1 MPDNFTPKYPSHLD
15 PVVSAPPALND
26 ELQQL
31 YDLAP
36 CGYHSLD
43 RHGIFCR
50 INQTELQM
58 LGYTW
63 PEIVGKVRF
72 ADILT
77 PESQLKF
84 SLIFPTFQE
93 QGCVK
98 DLEFELVRKDGSIFP
113 VSLSATAIYDDDGK
127 YLMSRSVA
135 IDISDRK
142 RAEQIIHEQADLLNI
157 APDAIFVHSL
167 THQILFWNKGAE
179 QLYGCAATQAIGQ
192 DARQFIHVD
201 DLDQFEL
208 AMAIVLH
215 KGTWQGEITKVNKQG
230 KSLTVS
236 SRRSLLRD
244 GAGNPKSILIVETD
258 ITEKKQLE
266 AQFFRTQRL
275 ESLGILASGI
285 AHDLNNILTPILGI
299 VEILPLQFPNL
310 DARTRNLLMILS
322 DSTHRGAELVKQI
335 LSFTRGVEGK
345 PSCIQVHHI
354 IKEIHRIV
362 QQTFPKNIEIV
373 CDYSKNLWTIEADS
387 TLIHQVLM
395 NLCINARDAMPNGGM
410 LTISTENLTI
420 SQSER
425 YAIDEN
431 YPNTSLDIR
440 AEDYIAISVTDT
452 GTGISPE
459 LIERIFDPFFTTKE
473 IENGTGLGLSTVMG
487 IVKSHRGLIDVDSK
501 VGKGTTFKVSLPATN
516 TPQTQSQSMLNLEI
530 GSNELILVV
539 DDETSI
545 RSITSTTLES
555 YNYRVLTACDGIEAI
570 SIYAEQKNEI
580 DVVLLDLIMPSLDS
594 VTIARTLHRL
604 NPHVRIIAM
613 SGLAT
618 NEQMTKTLQAHGVQ
632 TFISKPFTAEYL
644 LQMLSKVCS
653 Q

>member
-15 PVVSAPPALND
+15 QVVSAPPALND

-473 IENGTGLGLSTVMG
+473 IENGTGLGLSTVVG

-580 DVVLLDLIMPSLDS
+580 DVVLLDLMMPSLDS